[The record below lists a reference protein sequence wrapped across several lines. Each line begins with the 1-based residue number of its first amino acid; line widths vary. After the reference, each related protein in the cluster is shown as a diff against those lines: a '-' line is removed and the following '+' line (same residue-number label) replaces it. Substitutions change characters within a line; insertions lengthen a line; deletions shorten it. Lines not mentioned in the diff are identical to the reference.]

1 MATTSKDSLWD
12 ELTLKTL
19 REGVDVKRIEK
30 AVVLQKP
37 EGWDGGVEVQEKLF
51 DIIVSRFIWLCLR
64 VEIDERGLMSDQ
76 KKKWNDRYSTF
87 LGCFWNTIVKAFAEC
102 IDQFGHS
109 VRYRPSFRRS
119 LAQRK
124 KYFGLKAR
132 FEGYETVYTL
142 LDYIY
147 ILEGTYRVY
156 DYDDFEYDAYE

>member
-1 MATTSKDSLWD
+1 MNVNTMATTSKDSLWD

-87 LGCFWNTIVKAFAEC
+87 DYLIFVVSIHFRQLFGKTLKKKEKKLVSLHTYTHTKSFFSLYLIYFNTLIGFSGKNVC
-102 IDQFGHS
+102 
-109 VRYRPSFRRS
+109 
-119 LAQRK
+119 
-124 KYFGLKAR
+124 
-132 FEGYETVYTL
+132 
-142 LDYIY
+142 
-147 ILEGTYRVY
+147 
-156 DYDDFEYDAYE
+156 DFLNVACDSYSR